1 MNKRDN
7 LIITPIPAAS
17 QIVQKQDK
25 ITLVDSLSTGRDII
39 ELRIHRFC
47 RFL

>member
-7 LIITPIPAAS
+7 LIITPISATS

-25 ITLVDSLSTGRDII
+25 TMLVDSLSTGRDII
-39 ELRIHRFC
+39 ELRTHRFF
-47 RFL
+47 RFF

>member
-7 LIITPIPAAS
+7 LIITPIPVTS

-25 ITLVDSLSTGRDII
+25 TTLVDSLSTGEDI
-39 ELRIHRFC
+39 LGLQTHYFC
-47 RFL
+47 RFF